1 MNQKLTGLENFDKFH
16 LIAIICSI
24 GFIVLVPIIG
34 SKLNSKNQQKF
45 IVYLIF
51 IAVFQEIIDYI
62 ARINFDGLNLAE
74 DLPLH
79 ICSYAL
85 FMSCYALY
93 KKDQFCFEFSYL
105 LGVTGTFVA
114 ILTPELDDFDGW
126 TMYVTYFIHHSVIPT
141 FSIWNIFIDGMRPRK
156 FSVFYCLVFLAILAI
171 PVGIVCWL
179 TGGNYMYLARIPAV
193 DNPIVFGEWP
203 YYIIYLGLIGI
214 IFMLIAKLPFD
225 VKNFLDRRKS

>member
-24 GFIVLVPIIG
+24 GFIVLVPILG
-34 SKLNSKNQQKF
+34 SKLNRENQQKL

-93 KKDQFCFEFSYL
+93 KKDQFCFEFS
-105 LGVTGTFVA
+105 
-114 ILTPELDDFDGW
+114 
-126 TMYVTYFIHHSVIPT
+126 
-141 FSIWNIFIDGMRPRK
+141 
-156 FSVFYCLVFLAILAI
+156 
-171 PVGIVCWL
+171 
-179 TGGNYMYLARIPAV
+179 
-193 DNPIVFGEWP
+193 
-203 YYIIYLGLIGI
+203 
-214 IFMLIAKLPFD
+214 
-225 VKNFLDRRKS
+225 